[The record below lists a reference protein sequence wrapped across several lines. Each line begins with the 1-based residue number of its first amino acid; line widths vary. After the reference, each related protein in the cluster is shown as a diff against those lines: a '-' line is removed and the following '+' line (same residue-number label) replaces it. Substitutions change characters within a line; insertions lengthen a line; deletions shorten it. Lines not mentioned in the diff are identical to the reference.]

1 MQCPHRSP
9 TTPRAAAALPPASIL
24 PQAPALRPAA
34 APTPAAVLLP
44 ASFLL
49 LLSFALPGCPA
60 PTGPAESAGQ
70 QAPAR
75 PPRDVRADLAAI
87 ARLRDEYVAAHN
99 AGDLDRIMALW
110 ADDAIFMAADEP
122 TIYGKAAI
130 REHIEKILD
139 QIPARVALSLEETR
153 IADDWAFDRG
163 VETVTMETEASGQS
177 VTMRVKYICILQRQA
192 DGSWRFARY
201 IYNIE

>member
-1 MQCPHRSP
+1 M
-9 TTPRAAAALPPASIL
+9 PRAAA
-24 PQAPALRPAA
+24 
-34 APTPAAVLLP
+34 VLLLGF
-44 ASFLL
+44 ALL
-49 LLSFALPGCPA
+49 LASTLPGCPA
-60 PTGPAESAGQ
+60 PAGPPGPPP
-70 QAPAR
+70 PAR
-75 PPRDVRADLAAI
+75 PPRDLRADLAAI
-87 ARLRDEYVAAHN
+87 ARSRDEYVAAHN

-110 ADDAIFMAADEP
+110 ADDAILLPPDEP

-130 REHIEKILD
+130 RDYIEKVLD

-163 VETVTMETEASGQS
+163 VETVTMGTEASGQS

-192 DGSWRFARY
+192 DGSWKFARY